1 MNALS
6 ASSYSIREQLGPLV
20 FDFTDPQGNDVHFE
34 LPYPKLLRVS
44 EFPARARDVFGV
56 DGVETVAFQFSGVD
70 DPELDAFAAA
80 LAASGVRLVNACIDA
95 GDLLGAD
102 EAKRAADIEL
112 NKRWIERFAAL
123 GPQFVRVNPSSPFSP
138 HQPDAVPAYLVDALG
153 ELGSFAKERG
163 MRLLVENH
171 GGRSSDPV
179 WMRSLLDAVGRDAC
193 GLLLD
198 LGNFDAVMGPMTAAF
213 LGGASGTGDPA
224 EAYAGIDLTSVYDGI
239 EALGDRAELVSLK
252 AHYVAQD
259 GAIGPVDLKRALGIL
274 VDHGYTGPLS
284 LEYEGHGGDPWAKSA
299 AILDLARSVLGTEA
313 LDAPAR

>member
-1 MNALS
+1 MNTLS

-44 EFPARARDVFGV
+44 EFPARARDVLGV
-56 DGVETVAFQFSGVD
+56 EAVETVAFQFNGVD
-70 DPELDAFAAA
+70 DPEIDAFAEA
-80 LAASGVRLVNACIDA
+80 LASNGIRLVNACIDA

-123 GPQFVRVNPSSPFSP
+123 SPQFVRVNPSSPFNP
-138 HQPDAVPAYLVDALG
+138 HQPTTVPAHLVDTLG
-153 ELGSFAKERG
+153 ELGAFAKEHG
-163 MRLLVENH
+163 TRLLVENH

-179 WMRSLLDAVGRDAC
+179 WMRSLLVAVGRDAC

-198 LGNFDAVMGPMTAAF
+198 LGNFDAIMGPTTAAF
-213 LGGASGTGDPA
+213 LDGASEAGDPA
-224 EAYAGIDLTSVYDGI
+224 DVYAGIDLTSVYDGI
-239 EALGDRAELVSLK
+239 EALADRAELVSLK
-252 AHYVAQD
+252 AHYVTQD

-274 VDHGYTGPLS
+274 LEHGYTGPLS

-299 AILDLARSVLGTEA
+299 AILDLAKSVLGKE
-313 LDAPAR
+313 DI